1 MTHLGLDLEHEDK
14 HHKGHR
20 ARRRRRSGFGC
31 LAVVLAFAVLAA
43 GAYFAYDQGMTLL
56 RERLEPAPDYSGAGS
71 GSVVVEVQS
80 GDNASDIAVTL
91 VEEDVVK
98 SVEAFTDAAMENPES
113 TGIQVGF
120 YQMKKQMS
128 AESALAVLIDPS
140 NMVQSAVTVPEGYTV
155 EQIVATLAQNTDFS
169 KRQFEKVLSRPAAIG
184 LPAYAKGNPEGYL
197 FPATYMLPPNA
208 TPASIITM
216 MVDRWRQAAEDA
228 DLEAAAERLG
238 YTPSELMVVASLV
251 EAESNREAD
260 RGKVARVIY
269 NRLETDATNGLLQ
282 IDAAV
287 NYAHDRDLG
296 VALTLDDLEIDSP
309 YNTYKNPGLPP
320 TPIEAPGDAAI
331 EAAANPTDGPWVFYV
346 TVNLRTGETKFTES
360 YDEFLKFKQ
369 EYKDYCATQSDN
381 C

>member
-1 MTHLGLDLEHEDK
+1 MSDLGLDLDREH
-14 HHKGHR
+14 HTH
-20 ARRRRRSGFGC
+20 RRRRRRGGGLGC
-31 LAVVLAFAVLAA
+31 LAVLIALAILAG
-43 GAYFAYDQGMTLL
+43 GAYFAYDRGMEAL
-56 RERLEPAPDYSGAGS
+56 RDRFDPAPDYTGTGT
-71 GSVVVEVQS
+71 GSVVVEVQD
-80 GDNASDIAVTL
+80 GDNATDIANTL
-91 VEEDVVK
+91 VSQDVVK
-98 SVEAFTDAAMENPES
+98 SVEAFTDAAMANPES

-120 YQMKKQMS
+120 YKMKKQMS
-128 AESALAVLIDPS
+128 AESALDVLIDPG
-140 NMVQSAVTVPEGYTV
+140 NMVQSAVTVPEGYRL
-155 EQIVATLAQNTDFS
+155 EQIVDTLAKETDFS
-169 KRQFEKVLSRPAAIG
+169 KRQYEKVLRRPNAIG
-184 LPAYAKGNPEGYL
+184 LPPYANGNAEGYL

-208 TPASIITM
+208 TPKSVLTM
-216 MVDRWRQAAEDA
+216 MVDRWRQAAEEA
-228 DLEAAAERLG
+228 DLVAAAERLG
-238 YTPSELMVVASLV
+238 YTPAELMVVASLV
-251 EAESNREAD
+251 EAESNRDAD

-296 VALTLDDLEIDSP
+296 IALTTDDLEIDSP

-360 YDEFLKFKQ
+360 YDEFLEFKA
-369 EYKDYCATQSDN
+369 EYKEYCATQSDS